1 MELPVVCG
9 GGWRG
14 GAHTRS
20 PARRRRPQAPV
31 AAGASQVPRNTYR
44 HHLRLADGHPDGV
57 LMTRQPK
64 SQSGQVMVLVAVS
77 LIALIGSAALALL
90 AGSAEW
96 HKNPPQHVPPHTPP
110 PPAPPPPLC
119 T

>member
-77 LIALIGSAALALL
+77 LIALIGSAAPVLL
-90 AGSAEW
+90 SGPAAS
-96 HKNPPQHVPPHTPP
+96 HKNPL
-110 PPAPPPPLC
+110 PPLAHQAALHAALRIR
-119 T
+119 TRL

>member
-20 PARRRRPQAPV
+20 PARRRPPQAPL

-44 HHLRLADGHPDGV
+44 HHLRLADGHPDAV

-64 SQSGQVMVLVAVS
+64 SQSGQVIVLVAIA
-77 LIALIGSAALALL
+77 LIALIGSAAR
-90 AGSAEW
+90 
-96 HKNPPQHVPPHTPP
+96 VTPARR
-110 PPAPPPPLC
+110 AP
-119 T
+119 TRKS

>member
-44 HHLRLADGHPDGV
+44 HHLRLADGHPVGV

-77 LIALIGSAALALL
+77 LIALIGSAALLL
-90 AGSAEW
+90 RSGSAALP
-96 HKNPPQHVPPHTPP
+96 KK
-110 PPAPPPPLC
+110 PLQQIAC
-119 T
+119 Q

>member
-44 HHLRLADGHPDGV
+44 HHLRLADGHPDGG

-64 SQSGQVMVLVAVS
+64 SQSGQVMGLVAVS
-77 LIALIGSAALALL
+77 LIALIGSASLVPLAR
-90 AGSAEW
+90 AGRLSA
-96 HKNPPQHVPPHTPP
+96 K
-110 PPAPPPPLC
+110 
-119 T
+119 